1 MRKGELTRAAIV
13 DAALTLS
20 SRDGLEGLT
29 IGTLAERM
37 RMSKSGVFAHF
48 GSREDLQIAVL
59 QEYERRFV
67 SDILLPA
74 LELPRGLPRLRALL
88 DRWLA
93 RTALEVASGCIWI
106 SGAAEYDDRPG
117 SVRDALVTMVRA
129 WQRELVRAI
138 QQAID
143 AGHLRA
149 QALAADLAFDA
160 YGVILVLHHDARLLK
175 SPDAVDRARRAID
188 RLLAA
193 CVQPSEPMPGSV
205 RGPGKAATVPG
216 ESRKTP
222 AIAADASTKKAAA
235 SRGKKSHDRSV
246 SNDSQDGPVLV
257 DPPGDA
263 PASPLSTQSS
273 SA

>member
-20 SRDGLEGLT
+20 SRDGLEGIT

-93 RTALEVASGCIWI
+93 RTAQEAASGCIWI

-117 SVRDALVTMVRA
+117 SVRDALVAMVRA

-138 QQAID
+138 QQTID
-143 AGHLRA
+143 AGHLHP
-149 QALAADLAFDA
+149 QARAADLAFDA

-193 CVQPSEPMPGSV
+193 CVQSSDPMPGSV
-205 RGPGKAATVPG
+205 RRPGKAATVPG
-216 ESRKTP
+216 EGRNTP
-222 AIAADASTKKAAA
+222 AIAADARVTKPSA
-235 SRGKKSHDRSV
+235 SRRKKSHDRSV
-246 SNDSQDGPVLV
+246 SNESQDAAAPVDLAGGV
-257 DPPGDA
+257 
-263 PASPLSTQSS
+263 ASFPLSSHS
-273 SA
+273 KPV